1 MTFFWKMGIF
11 IIPPLIPQ
19 KCVFCLKNIKIS
31 NIYTDIPKIP
41 YKGNWAKPIVL
52 ESESG
57 IFL

>member
-1 MTFFWKMGIF
+1 MVIF